1 MKKYKILTDL
11 EESYYELVNKVSW
24 PTKKE
29 LANSSVVVMVASI
42 VAALVIWA
50 VDAVINEGMHLI
62 YSISSQF

>member
-29 LANSSVVVMVASI
+29 LANSSVVVMVASF

-62 YSISSQF
+62 YSIPSQF

>member
-11 EESYYELVNKVSW
+11 EESYNELVNKVSW

-42 VAALVIWA
+42 VTALIIWA

-62 YSISSQF
+62 YSIPSQF

>member
-62 YSISSQF
+62 YSIPSQV

>member
-62 YSISSQF
+62 YSIPSQF

>member
-24 PTKKE
+24 PSKKE

-62 YSISSQF
+62 YSIPSQF

>member
-24 PTKKE
+24 PTKSQ

-42 VAALVIWA
+42 IIAIMIFAMDEV
-50 VDAVINEGMHLI
+50 VDALMHLI
-62 YSISSQF
+62 YGISL

>member
-1 MKKYKILTDL
+1 MKKYKILTDI
-11 EESYYELVNKVSW
+11 EESYNELVNKVSW

-42 VAALVIWA
+42 VTALIIWA

-62 YSISSQF
+62 YSIPSQF

>member
-11 EESYYELVNKVSW
+11 EESYNELVNKVSW

-62 YSISSQF
+62 YSIPSQF